1 LCREIRSRP
10 WLSFKV
16 NPNRSEKVVVWDGDA
31 AAPPKL
37 DGTTLTVP
45 VERHNYRLLV
55 VERD

>member
-1 LCREIRSRP
+1 
-10 WLSFKV
+10 V

>member
-1 LCREIRSRP
+1 MALRQASAERGGSRGATAGTDRA
-10 WLSFKV
+10 S
-16 NPNRSEKVVVWDGDA
+16 DA

-55 VERD
+55 IEKR